1 MKNMIEHARQI
12 IADQLGVDVEYVTDE
27 KKIVDDLGADSFD
40 SIELVMMIEEG
51 FDIEISDEEAERIN
65 TVGEV
70 YALLARLTG
79 KGEYTP
85 LPALKHK
92 HMTMTLENGEVWGVP
107 VAMIARN
114 RAAHYAKEFDGN
126 VERSLAEDTIPLFN
140 SSDYDIHDWA
150 VNNMNWSDFTGH
162 QVKLKNGQGIDF
174 QDEWMNAEK
183 GLQ

>member
-12 IADQLGVDVEYVTDE
+12 IADQLGVDVDVVTDE
-27 KKIVDDLGADSFD
+27 KNIVDDLGADSLD
-40 SIELVMMIEEG
+40 CIELVMLIEEG
-51 FDIEISDEEAERIN
+51 FYIKISDEEAERIN

-70 YALLARLTG
+70 YALVARLTG
-79 KGEYTP
+79 KGEYKP

-92 HMTMTLENGEVWGVP
+92 HMTITLENGEVWGVP
-107 VAMIARN
+107 VAMIASN

-174 QDEWMNAEK
+174 QEAWMNAEK

>member
-1 MKNMIEHARQI
+1 MDKITEK
-12 IADQLGVDVEYVTDE
+12 V
-27 KKIVDDLGADSFD
+27 KKIVAEQLGAHVEDVREESRIIDDLGADSLD
-40 SIELVMMIEEG
+40 CIELVMLIEEG

-70 YALLARLTG
+70 YALVARLTG
-79 KGEYTP
+79 KGEYKP

-174 QDEWMNAEK
+174 EEAWMNAEK

>member
-40 SIELVMMIEEG
+40 SIELVMMMEEG
-51 FDIEISDEEAERIN
+51 FSIEISDEEAERIN

-79 KGEYTP
+79 KGEYKP

-150 VNNMNWSDFTGH
+150 VNNMNWSDFNGH

-174 QDEWMNAEK
+174 EEAWMNAEK

>member
-12 IADQLGVDVEYVTDE
+12 IADQLGVDVDVVTDE
-27 KKIVDDLGADSFD
+27 KNIVDDLGADSLD

-79 KGEYTP
+79 KGEYKP

-140 SSDYDIHDWA
+140 SSDYDIQDWA
-150 VNNMNWSDFTGH
+150 VNNMNWGDFNGH

-174 QDEWMNAEK
+174 QEAWMNAEK